1 MVRKPRLLLLDE
13 PTSALDA
20 EAEAKLQETIE
31 GLRGKMTV
39 LVVAHRL
46 CTVQRADR
54 IFWIEGGACTHA
66 GTHEEMLLG
75 CEGYRESAEWQSV
88 G

>member
-1 MVRKPRLLLLDE
+1 MSCFFYV
-13 PTSALDA
+13 SALDA
-20 EAEAKLQETIE
+20 ESEASLQETIE
-31 GLRGKMTV
+31 GLRGRMIV

-54 IFWIEGGACTHA
+54 IFWIEGGKCTHNR
-66 GTHEEMLLG
+66 THEELLVG
-75 CEGYRESAEWQSV
+75 FLGYRESALHQAV